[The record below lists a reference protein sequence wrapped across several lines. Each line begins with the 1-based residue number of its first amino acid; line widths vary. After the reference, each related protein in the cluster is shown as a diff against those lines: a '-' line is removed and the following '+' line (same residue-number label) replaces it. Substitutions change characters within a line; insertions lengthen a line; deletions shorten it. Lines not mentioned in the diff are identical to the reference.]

1 MFVLPLSKFSS
12 INQLNQKVMR
22 QITAKICFAFE
33 QGRTL
38 KIDNSETDG
47 TSLWLFGNKI
57 AEWRQGEIWITDA
70 GWQSQTTKER
80 LNGLGGVNIVQRA
93 GSWYLNGN
101 LWQGEWT
108 SINENNGITPTPQE
122 VVQFDITS
130 EWKGNYSKP
139 IYSVYHTHTEAEILQ
154 IEFMLSAIGIP
165 TTKTYSDTDGEYKP
179 NHFIVVPV
187 AEFERAKQ
195 FLTKVSLETL

>member
-1 MFVLPLSKFSS
+1 
-12 INQLNQKVMR
+12 MR
-22 QITAKICFAFE
+22 QITAKICYAFE

-70 GWQSQTTKER
+70 GWQSKTTKER

-93 GSWYLNGN
+93 GNWYLNGN
-101 LWQGEWT
+101 FWQGEWT
-108 SINENNGITPTPQE
+108 SVNENNGIVATPQE